1 MNTNKMPRKIWPHQA
16 KLLKK
21 NKYTIP
27 AGKKQ
32 TVAMQTI
39 VADIVLTIF
48 IAMLVWISSLSL
60 AIKQEIPKKVIKIAI
75 IP

>member
-16 KLLKK
+16 KVLKK
-21 NKYTIP
+21 NKYIIP
-27 AGKKQ
+27 AGKEQ
-32 TVAMQTI
+32 I
-39 VADIVLTIF
+39 VVTHIKIAVIVLKIF

>member
-1 MNTNKMPRKIWPHQA
+1 
-16 KLLKK
+16 
-21 NKYTIP
+21 
-27 AGKKQ
+27 
-32 TVAMQTI
+32 MQTI